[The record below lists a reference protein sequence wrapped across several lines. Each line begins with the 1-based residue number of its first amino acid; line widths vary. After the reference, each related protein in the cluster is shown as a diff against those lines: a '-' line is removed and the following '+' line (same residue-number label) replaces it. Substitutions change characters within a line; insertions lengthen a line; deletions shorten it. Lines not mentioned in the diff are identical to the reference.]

1 MKKIILT
8 LLIGLQSTAMA
19 WVSSNPIS
27 KKYQFNFQ
35 SKSGSFSIE
44 IQEGSYEEAYQKA
57 AQNCLGR
64 LSKKGSMSEDEKL
77 DLVDT
82 CANPHSL

>member
-8 LLIGLQSTAMA
+8 VLMGLQSTAMA
-19 WVSSNPIS
+19 WVSSNPTS
-27 KKYQFNFQ
+27 KNYQFKFQ

-44 IQEGSYEEAYQKA
+44 IQDGSYEEAYQKA

-64 LSKKGSMSEDEKL
+64 LAKKGSMSEEEKL
-77 DLVDT
+77 DVVDT